1 MSMTSASPADLPR
14 PAGVAAPTVAAV
26 PVWDVPVRLVHWL
39 MVACVAGAWL
49 TAERESWR
57 LLHVT
62 LGYTL
67 GGLVAF
73 RLVWG
78 LVGSRPARF
87 ASFVRGPRAVAGYL
101 RSLLTGT
108 PEHHAGHN
116 PAGAL
121 AIVALLAVSAALVA
135 SGHALYADL
144 GGEWLEE
151 AHEIAANGLIALV
164 AVHVAG
170 VVVASVL
177 HRENLVR
184 AMLTGRRR
192 AAPSQAIR
200 RRFGAVGAA
209 VLAAVLGFWVLQWR
223 DAPPAGAADG
233 MAAAAATE
241 RGHDRDDD

>member
-1 MSMTSASPADLPR
+1 MNTTSASPADLPHA
-14 PAGVAAPTVAAV
+14 AGAAAPDAVATV

-73 RLVWG
+73 RAVWG
-78 LVGSRPARF
+78 LVGSRTARF
-87 ASFVRGPRAVAGYL
+87 ASFVRGPAAVVRYL
-101 RSLLTGT
+101 RSLLHGT

-121 AIVALLAVSAALVA
+121 AILALLAVSAVLVA
-135 SGHALYADL
+135 SGHALYAEL
-144 GGEWLEE
+144 GGEWLED
-151 AHEIAANGLIALV
+151 AHELAANGLIALV

-170 VVVASVL
+170 VVVSSVL

-184 AMLTGRRR
+184 AMVTGRRCGE
-192 AAPSQAIR
+192 PSQAIR
-200 RRFGAVGAA
+200 RRFGVVGAA
-209 VLAAVLGFWVLQWR
+209 VLTAVLGFWVLQWR
-223 DAPPAGAADG
+223 DAPPAGAQPVAADAG
-233 MAAAAATE
+233 A
-241 RGHDRDDD
+241 GDHDHDDD